1 MVVKGVVISTTG
13 GFMLLLWKIAL
24 ALGFVAFVL
33 WQVFRFLRQDKQ
45 S

>member
-1 MVVKGVVISTTG
+1 
-13 GFMLLLWKIAL
+13 MLLLWKFAL